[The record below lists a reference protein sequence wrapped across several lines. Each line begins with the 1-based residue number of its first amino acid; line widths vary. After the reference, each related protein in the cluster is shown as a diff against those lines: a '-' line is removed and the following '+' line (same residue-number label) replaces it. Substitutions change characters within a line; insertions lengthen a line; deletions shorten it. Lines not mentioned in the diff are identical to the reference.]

1 MQLHRDQD
9 KFDAAG
15 VRLAVV
21 GQGTPRHAERFIEE
35 YGLDGMTVLVDPD
48 RKAYD
53 AAGTKVATIDE
64 LFAPQVVAKGMK
76 VAATQRLVQGRTQ
89 GHAAQLGGVLVI
101 APGGDVTWSHLAD
114 DAGDNASNEELLE
127 AARAAADKS

>member
-1 MQLHRDQD
+1 MQLHRDQE
-9 KFDAAG
+9 KFDEAG
-15 VRLAVV
+15 VRLAVI
-21 GQGTPRHAERFIEE
+21 GQGTPRHAEHFIEE